1 MQSPR
6 PIVFKVVLHNPQIP
20 PNTGNLIRLCANTG
34 FELHLVE
41 PLGFSLDEKSVRR
54 AGLDY
59 REAARVQVH
68 KNIADCLAL
77 TATNDEKVYAC
88 STKGTMSYAEA
99 NYKPGDVLLM
109 GSETEGLP
117 LELMQSNAVDHIIRI
132 PMQAHSRS
140 LNMSNAAAI
149 IAFEAWRQNDFGM

>member
-1 MQSPR
+1 M
-6 PIVFKVVLHNPQIP
+6 FKVVLHNPQIP

-68 KNIADCLAL
+68 NNIADCLSVVA
-77 TATNDEKVYAC
+77 NNGEKVYAC
-88 STKGTMSYAEA
+88 STKGTMSYAA
-99 NYKPGDVLLM
+99 PAYKPGDVLLM

-117 LELMQSNAVDHIIRI
+117 EELMQSDAVDCVIRI
-132 PMQAHSRS
+132 PMQKNSRS
-140 LNMSNAAAI
+140 LNLSNATAI
-149 IAFEAWRQNDFGM
+149 IAFEAWRQNGFGAA

>member
-1 MQSPR
+1 M
-6 PIVFKVVLHNPQIP
+6 FKVVLYNPQIP

-68 KNIADCLAL
+68 KNIADCLSVVASGG
-77 TATNDEKVYAC
+77 EKVYAC
-88 STKGTMSYAEA
+88 STKGTMSYADP
-99 NYKPGDVLLM
+99 NYQPGDVLLM

-117 LELMQSNAVDHIIRI
+117 EALMRSDAVDCVVRI
-132 PMQAHSRS
+132 PMQANSRS
-140 LNMSNAAAI
+140 LNLSNAAAI
-149 IAFEAWRQNDFGM
+149 IAFEAWRQNGFLM

>member
-1 MQSPR
+1 M
-6 PIVFKVVLHNPQIP
+6 FKVVLHNPQIP

-68 KNIADCLAL
+68 KNIHDCLSAV
-77 TATNDEKVYAC
+77 AGNGEKVYAC
-88 STKGTMSYAEA
+88 STKGTMSYADPT
-99 NYKPGDVLLM
+99 YKPGDVLLM

-117 LELMQSNAVDHIIRI
+117 AGLMQSDVVDHIIRI
-132 PMQAHSRS
+132 PMQAGSRS
-140 LNMSNAAAI
+140 LNLSNAAAI
-149 IAFEAWRQNDFGM
+149 IAFEAWRQNDFGL

>member
-1 MQSPR
+1 M
-6 PIVFKVVLHNPQIP
+6 FKIVLHNPQIP

-68 KNIADCLAL
+68 KNISDCLSIVAS
-77 TATNDEKVYAC
+77 NGEMVYAC
-88 STKGTMSYAEA
+88 STKGTMSYADPT
-99 NYKPGDVLLM
+99 YKPGDVLLM

-117 LELMQSNAVDHIIRI
+117 AELMQGDAVDHIIRI
-132 PMQAHSRS
+132 PMQADSRS
-140 LNMSNAAAI
+140 LNLSNAAAI
-149 IAFEAWRQNDFGM
+149 IAFEAWRQNDFGLSN